1 MKKGLQKMG
10 KGIVH
15 FHVNEIEEKNMNVN
29 ESSPSKEFHGDI

>member
-1 MKKGLQKMG
+1 MG

-15 FHVNEIEEKNMNVN
+15 FHVNEIEEKNMN